1 VVEPD
6 LEARRRRLPM
16 FAAEVARLRSSW
28 PAITQAPV
36 YELAGVVGTE
46 GAFIDWWKSSR
57 DHVCHL
63 DIEVREIARVRV
75 ELRSNEEAAA
85 FLRQQADLT
94 TNIRGMIT
102 SRGSNTTFSCEGGQL
117 TLDESEFYSWL
128 LSFDLGRWGL
138 FAGNWD
144 TSQPEVAR
152 FVLAAGSRFRAG
164 LGV

>member
-1 VVEPD
+1 MVEPD
-6 LEARRRRLPM
+6 LEARHRRLPM

-36 YELAGVVGTE
+36 YELAGVVATE
-46 GAFIDWWKSSR
+46 ADFIDWWRSSK

-63 DIEVREIARVRV
+63 DIDVREIARVRV
-75 ELRSNEEAAA
+75 KVRSKEEAAA
-85 FLRQQADLT
+85 FLRQQADLA
-94 TNIRGMIT
+94 TNIRRVIT
-102 SRGSNTTFSCEGGQL
+102 SRGGNTTFSCEGGQL
-117 TLDESEFYSWL
+117 TLDEGEFYTWL